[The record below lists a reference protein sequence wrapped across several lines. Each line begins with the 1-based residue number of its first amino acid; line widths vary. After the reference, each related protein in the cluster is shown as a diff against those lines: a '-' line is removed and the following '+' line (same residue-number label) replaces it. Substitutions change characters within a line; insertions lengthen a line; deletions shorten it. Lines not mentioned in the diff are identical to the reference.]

1 MLEILELKEI
11 NNIIYEIKLS
21 DKTKLSNF
29 LKIVMNSENIH
40 YDFSLNRWII
50 YKKNLD
56 KIFKIYPY
64 LKKCSCQERKKYSA
78 DILNIGKSLKLQPY
92 LYQKEAINFALNN
105 ENSLLIFP
113 CGSGKTV
120 ISIGLCLELYERK
133 IIYGKCLI
141 LTKASLK
148 YQWLK
153 EFEKFSDLKAKI
165 IETPS
170 KAGVKKFDNQFKDCD
185 IFIANYETL
194 KNKEVSDILLKENIQ
209 LVFCDELQYCN
220 SHTADR
226 TKALY
231 KFNSVKFKIGATAT
245 PITNNPGNLFGIF
258 NFIKPDLFK
267 DWKSFNSR
275 YLRYIGYKR
284 PPVPKNEEELANK
297 IAPFML
303 VKTKEEISDQLPK
316 ISVNQIYCE
325 MTPKMEEM
333 NSIIMAEKEEL
344 DNKAKTLE
352 NRLSEEEKDSN
363 KELNKLKSLS
373 MSLQI
378 YAQELVD
385 SPRLLKMSDSNMAK
399 KYYVDE
405 ESSKLEQCLELVDNI
420 LSSGEKVCIFT
431 QYERMQQILEQELKK
446 KFKKIKIA
454 KIDGSLSAEQRY
466 IEAYDKFRDKDEYKI
481 LLGTDAMAE
490 GVNLSAC
497 MYLIEYEL
505 ADSHSKQTQRH
516 GRLERADSIHKNVI
530 VYQLIM
536 TNSWDE
542 IQQKIVSKKGKYHN
556 YFVNGEKE

>member
-78 DILNIGKSLKLQPY
+78 DILNIGKSMKLQPY

-105 ENSLLIFP
+105 QNSLLIYP
-113 CGSGKTV
+113 CGSGKTAV
-120 ISIGLCLELYERK
+120 AIGLCLELYERK
-133 IIYGKCLI
+133 MIYGKCLI

-148 YQWLK
+148 YQWCK
-153 EFEKFSDLKAKI
+153 EFEKFSDLKANI

-170 KAGVKKFDNQFKDCD
+170 KIGTKKFNNQFKDCD
-185 IFIANYETL
+185 IFVANYETL
-194 KNKEVSDILLKENIQ
+194 KNKEVSSFLLKENLQ
-209 LVFCDELQYCN
+209 LLFADEIQYCN

-231 KFNSVKFKIGATAT
+231 KFNSIEFKVGATAT

-267 DWKSFNSR
+267 DWKSFSTR
-275 YLRYIGYKR
+275 YLRYVGYKR
-284 PPVPKNEEELANK
+284 PPAPKNEEELAKK

-303 VKTKEEISDQLPK
+303 VKSKNDIADQLPQILINK
-316 ISVNQIYCE
+316 IYCT
-325 MTPKMEEM
+325 MTPLMEEV
-333 NSIIMAEKEEL
+333 NSSIMLEMEDIE
-344 DNKAKTLE
+344 NKVKAIEGKLT
-352 NRLSEEEKDSN
+352 EEEKAN
-363 KELNKLKSLS
+363 NEQLNKLKSLC

-399 KYYVDE
+399 KYYIDE
-405 ESSKLEQCLELVDNI
+405 ESTKLGQCIELVGTI

-431 QYERMQQILEQELKK
+431 KYERMQQILEEELNKKLKK
-446 KFKKIKIA
+446 VKIA
-454 KIDGSLSAEQRY
+454 KINGSLTAEQRY
-466 IEAYDKFRDKDEYKI
+466 VEAYDKFRDNDEYKI
-481 LLGTDAMAE
+481 LLGTDAMSE
-490 GVNLSAC
+490 GINLSKC

-505 ADSHSKQTQRH
+505 ADSHSTQTQRH

-530 VYQLIM
+530 IYQLIM

-542 IQQKIVSKKGKYHN
+542 VKEKIVSKKGKYHD